1 MVYRP
6 SSTDLNQEEEFLSG
20 GGGAGELIRSM
31 DWSATSLGSRNS
43 WPENLRTVVNLILA
57 NSFPMAI
64 LWGVTWS
71 TSTMTPTGLSPPADI
86 PMRWGSPSERCG
98 RRTGNSIKPS
108 LRE

>member
-1 MVYRP
+1 
-6 SSTDLNQEEEFLSG
+6 
-20 GGGAGELIRSM
+20 
-31 DWSATSLGSRNS
+31 
-43 WPENLRTVVNLILA
+43 
-57 NSFPMAI
+57 MAI